1 MYSLQLVA
9 LQCVCVL
16 RQLRQGFRTIVLHSF
31 YIYIQSGDSG
41 HILKVL
47 KQLLCVDGIV
57 YMLQEI
63 YGLENK
69 SKQEEHNSVSAVLLK
84 QMLLCKL

>member
-9 LQCVCVL
+9 LQCVHVL
-16 RQLRQGFRTIVLHSF
+16 RQLCQGLCTILLHSF

-69 SKQEEHNSVSAVLLK
+69 SKQEEHNSVSAVLVKK
-84 QMLLCKL
+84 QMLLC

>member
-1 MYSLQLVA
+1 M
-9 LQCVCVL
+9 
-16 RQLRQGFRTIVLHSF
+16 I
-31 YIYIQSGDSG
+31 
-41 HILKVL
+41 KVL

-69 SKQEEHNSVSAVLLK
+69 GKQEENNSVSVQLSKSSLLRMSTFK
-84 QMLLCKL
+84 